1 MQSPPRAPAYI
12 FGRTAAFATAALIA
26 CSNGSTDLS
35 FHTILIA
42 PITGPIYGPD
52 LWRAADSAAPASW
65 SVPTQGWDTLVPGK
79 QLCIHV
85 PNTVRTVLVSDS
97 QSGATLGIPRS
108 WVGYLRLSSLPSSWT
123 AGDSG
128 FALRDSVGKIV
139 FRPAAPCQ

>member
-1 MQSPPRAPAYI
+1 MQSLPQVRGHI
-12 FGRTAAFATAALIA
+12 FGRTAALSVAVLIG
-26 CSNGSTDLS
+26 CSNGSTEPS

-52 LWRAADSAAPASW
+52 LWRAADSAAPVSW
-65 SVPTQGWDTLVPGK
+65 SIPTHGWDTLVAGK

-97 QSGATLGIPRS
+97 QSGGTLGIPQS
-108 WVGYLRLSSLPSSWT
+108 WVGYLHVSFLPSSWI

-128 FALRDSVGKIV
+128 FALRDSLGKIV
-139 FRPAAPCQ
+139 FRPAAPC